1 MTRQHVIILQVTY
14 LVGLPT
20 WLHGFG
26 IYGNMTGNVVTQRD
40 QDLCSTEPQSRT
52 DCHPEPGASQS
63 NCEARGCC
71 WRRPPN
77 NDPVVRWC
85 FYSSGAT
92 GPRCHL
98 TGEHRSDCHPG
109 TGASEAACLSRGC
122 CWQTT
127 SVKGAPYCFHP
138 TGEDYSVQ
146 KVMNNGK
153 SVLLSRNRHTHWP
166 HDVMDLQADVVAQTG
181 SRLQIKIYD
190 PNNKRYEV
198 PLPLNKVSGSSQHT
212 DYTYNIDHN
221 PFGLTVTRKSTKS
234 VLFDA
239 SLAPLIF
246 SDQMLQISVGLPTTN
261 LYGIGENR
269 KPFRIPLE
277 QSPGY
282 SLWAHDIIPK
292 INTNLYGSHP
302 FVLGIEPNGDAFGI
316 FLLNSNALRIDL
328 LPTSPVTIRYR
339 ALGGIL
345 DFYVF
350 TGPTPDDVIDQ
361 YWALIGQPPL
371 PPYWSLG
378 YHLSRWDYGGS
389 SGMNAT
395 LQRMRNKNMPF
406 DAIWNDIDY
415 MVKEMDWTY
424 DIKMYG
430 QLPDIV
436 KDVHSHGEKYV
447 IILDP
452 GISNTQPRGKYAPY
466 DDGVTDDIFVKT
478 ADGSALVVGEVWPGK
493 TVFPDFT
500 HPNTEAWWQKHAQ
513 IMHAKLPFDG
523 LWIDMNEPSNFKD
536 GSETGCGSNTLENP
550 PYTPPLDGGSITAKT
565 LCMSAKFHE
574 GLHYNLHNLYG
585 YFESRV
591 TYSVLKNILQK
602 RPFILSRSTFVGSGN
617 YVAHWEG
624 DNFADWSDL
633 YYSIP
638 EVLSFNMFGI
648 PFIGVDI
655 CGFRGDSDEELC
667 TRWLQLG
674 AFYPFMRSHN
684 THMSPDKDP
693 AATRF
698 SSTAHDRNREALR
711 LRYRLLPFLYSL
723 MSKKSAVARP
733 IIFQYPTDSAAYN
746 IDKQFLWGD
755 ALLISPVLNRGHT
768 TVNAYFPQDTWYD
781 FFTGAEVSKT
791 GRWTVV
797 SAPLDKINVHIRGG
811 TIVPTQVPDVNTE
824 KSRRNDFGLVV
835 ASSSRNT
842 AQGFL
847 YWDDGETLDAPYNQI
862 QFNLDGERLTS
873 TIKSSNYATTMTL
886 GSVDVY
892 GVATAPTTVRVNG
905 VGVAHTYDTA
915 SKVLHATRLK
925 VDLLKPLV
933 MTW

>member
-1 MTRQHVIILQVTY
+1 MFCR
-14 LVGLPT
+14 
-20 WLHGFG
+20 
-26 IYGNMTGNVVTQRD
+26 
-40 QDLCSTEPQSRT
+40 
-52 DCHPEPGASQS
+52 
-63 NCEARGCC
+63 
-71 WRRPPN
+71 
-77 NDPVVRWC
+77 
-85 FYSSGAT
+85 
-92 GPRCHL
+92 
-98 TGEHRSDCHPG
+98 
-109 TGASEAACLSRGC
+109 
-122 CWQTT
+122 
-127 SVKGAPYCFHP
+127 
-138 TGEDYSVQ
+138 
-146 KVMNNGK
+146 
-153 SVLLSRNRHTHWP
+153 
-166 HDVMDLQADVVAQTG
+166 
-181 SRLQIKIYD
+181 
-190 PNNKRYEV
+190 
-198 PLPLNKVSGSSQHT
+198 
-212 DYTYNIDHN
+212 
-221 PFGLTVTRKSTKS
+221 
-234 VLFDA
+234 FDA
-239 SLAPLIF
+239 SLAPLVF
-246 SDQMLQISVGLPTTN
+246 SDQMIQISVGVPTTN

-269 KPFRIPLE
+269 KPFRIQVE
-277 QSPGY
+277 QSPGF
-282 SLWAHDIIPK
+282 SLWAHDMIPK
-292 INTNLYGSHP
+292 INANQYGSHP

-316 FLLNSNALRIDL
+316 FLLNSNALRIDV

-339 ALGGIL
+339 TLGGIL

-378 YHLSRWDYGGS
+378 YHLSRWGYGGS

-395 LQRMRNKNMPF
+395 IQRMRNKQMPF
-406 DAIWNDIDY
+406 DTIWNDIDY

-424 DIKMYG
+424 DHKLYG

-447 IILDP
+447 MILDP
-452 GISNTQPRGKYAPY
+452 GISNTQPRGQYAPY
-466 DDGVTDDIFVKT
+466 DDGITEDIFVKT
-478 ADGSALVVGEVWPGK
+478 ADGSAPIVGEVWPGK

-500 HPNTEAWWQKHAQ
+500 HPKAESWWQKHAQ
-513 IMHAKLPFDG
+513 IMHSKLPFDG
-523 LWIDMNEPSNFKD
+523 LWIDMNEPANFKA
-536 GSETGCGSNTLENP
+536 GSENGCTSNSLENP
-550 PYTPPLDGGSITAKT
+550 PYTPPLEGGSIIDKT
-565 LCMSAKFHE
+565 LCMSAKFHD
-574 GLHYNLHNLYG
+574 GLHYNLHNMYG

-591 TYSVLKNILQK
+591 TYNVLKSIVRK
-602 RPFILSRSTFVGSGN
+602 RPFVLSRSTFVGSGN

-648 PFIGVDI
+648 PFTGVDI

-684 THMSPDKDP
+684 QNVAPDKDP
-693 AATRF
+693 AAMRF
-698 SSTAHDRNREALR
+698 SSAAHDRNREALR

-723 MSKKSAVARP
+723 MSRKKAVARP
-733 IIFQYPTDSAAYN
+733 LVFQYPTDSTTYS

-755 ALLISPVLNRGHT
+755 SLLITPVLNRGHT

-781 FFTGAEVSKT
+781 FFSGAEVSKT

-811 TIVPTQVPDVNTE
+811 SIVPTQVPDVNTQ

-835 ASSSRNT
+835 APSARKTS
-842 AQGFL
+842 QGFL
-847 YWDDGETLDAPYNQI
+847 YWDDGETIDAPFNHI

-873 TIKSSNYATTMTL
+873 TVKSSNYATTMTL

-892 GVATAPTTVRVNG
+892 GVAIAPTTVRVNG
-905 VGVAHTYDTA
+905 IGVAHTYD
-915 SKVLHATRLK
+915 SVNKVLHVTRLK
-925 VDLLKPLV
+925 VDLLKPLM